1 MHESVV
7 KTKRL
12 TEAAAAAAIAA
23 MFVLLKL
30 AAPFLV
36 VVTMIVSPAPIAAV
50 ACFSGMRWA
59 LGTSAAVILL
69 VMMTGGPEIGLTTAA
84 YAGALGL
91 AMGYGF
97 RRGFSYR
104 KTMGL
109 TLAAYLVEM
118 TYKIIFSVQVLG
130 LPVLTGGAQER
141 YTEFLHWVTEAIVA
155 HFGVT
160 MAEGELIFTACAG
173 LSLALL
179 LLLDG
184 VCYTYL
190 SMELFSVL
198 LKRLRAARR

>member
-50 ACFSGMRWA
+50 ACFSGMR
-59 LGTSAAVILL
+59 V
-69 VMMTGGPEIGLTTAA
+69 

>member
-23 MFVLLKL
+23 MFVLLK

-69 VMMTGGPEIGLTTAA
+69 VMMTGGPEIGLTTAV

-109 TLAAYLVEM
+109 TLAA
-118 TYKIIFSVQVLG
+118 YKIIFSVQVLG

>member
-59 LGTSAAVILL
+59 LG
-69 VMMTGGPEIGLTTAA
+69 MTGGPEIGLTTAV

-141 YTEFLHWVTEAIVA
+141 YTEFLHWVTEAIHHGGRRAHLYGLRGAVA
-155 HFGVT
+155 GAAPPPGRRVLH
-160 MAEGELIFTACAG
+160 
-173 LSLALL
+173 LSQHGALL
-179 LLLDG
+179 G
-184 VCYTYL
+184 AP
-190 SMELFSVL
+190 E
-198 LKRLRAARR
+198 AAPRGAAVMNREGL